1 MRGKNQSSAQ
11 LWHAIVAEFSPF
23 QKQGAEKMPLWGP
36 ITFDPTVTADPPH
49 VECEIVGFFTTPQ
62 ELEELLAK
70 SSEARA
76 SPAPHS
82 RHHSLDPQ

>member
-1 MRGKNQSSAQ
+1 
-11 LWHAIVAEFSPF
+11 
-23 QKQGAEKMPLWGP
+23 
-36 ITFDPTVTADPPH
+36 VTADPPH